1 MWAGA
6 RRPGPCR
13 CTRRAAVG
21 THPRASEQC
30 GGPPAGGQLLHLD
43 LHPFNILVDEHDEVS
58 GVIDWANA
66 SAGHPDL
73 DLARTA
79 SIFRWDPAAVAQMV
93 DPARAA
99 LVEGWTEVGGL
110 SEIPATAMA
119 WAGQYMLADLGP
131 RYEEDGLAEVHRAL
145 GELTN

>member
-1 MWAGA
+1 MGGCTPPWPVSLHPTCC
-6 RRPGPCR
+6 RRHAPSCQR
-13 CTRRAAVG
+13 TVSR
-21 THPRASEQC
+21 
-30 GGPPAGGQLLHLD
+30 PPAKGQLLHLD

-73 DLARTA
+73 DRARTA
-79 SIFRWDPAAVAQMV
+79 SIFKWDPAAVAQMV

-99 LVEGWTEVGGL
+99 LAEGWIEVGGL
-110 SEIPATAMA
+110 SDIPATAMA

-131 RYEEDGLAEVHRAL
+131 RYEEDGLAEVRRAL